1 MKDNSGVIQMNQ
13 QGILFDAQQTGGQ
26 VASDF
31 LLTLQHNH
39 ITAKHTTLNKNI
51 LKNMDRPEAKLH
63 LWVSINKFKNKQT
76 NKNSSSIQSFTVF
89 FSFQCRQTE
98 MSFNIKASSFGLV
111 HTLSSS
117 VSS

>member
-76 NKNSSSIQSFTVF
+76 KTPPAFSRLLYSFH
-89 FSFQCRQTE
+89 
-98 MSFNIKASSFGLV
+98 FNAAKQKCPL
-111 HTLSSS
+111 TLRP
-117 VSS
+117 VLLG